1 MKFVFKAKNNIGE
14 IKAGYIDAMS
24 SEAAV
29 ELLQKNDL
37 IPILVKQERV
47 ESSFEKSFYK
57 YFDRVSEKELM
68 SFFRQLSILVEA
80 RVPIVASLN
89 AIRDEMDNKYLQK
102 VLSEISNDI
111 QDGLP
116 LSDSLQKH
124 KDVFS
129 NLAINIVRAGELSGN
144 LKKSLTYIADNIEKN
159 YELTSKVKSAMIY
172 PVIVMIVFFIIGF
185 IVMSFVIPKL
195 TEMIKTMDG
204 VILPWYT
211 SAIIAISDFMNEF
224 WWAITIFIVAIV
236 GSIMYY
242 IKTED
247 GSREWDQIKIKLPVF
262 GRIYQY
268 LYVAR
273 FADNFGVLLVG
284 GIPIIQALNI
294 VSSVINN
301 VVYEKIFLKA
311 ADEVRIGGVM
321 STVLR
326 KNPNEIP
333 SIVTQ
338 MVKIGEDSGQIDV
351 VLGHVAKF
359 YNKEA
364 TDQAK
369 NLATLLEPILMV
381 LIGIAVAFLAFA
393 VLMPI
398 YNIAG
403 QL

>member
-1 MKFVFKAKNNIGE
+1 MKFVFKAKNKAGE
-14 IKAGYIDAMS
+14 IKEGYIDATS

-29 ELLQKNDL
+29 DLLQKNEL
-37 IPILVKQERV
+37 FPLSIKIEKQKN
-47 ESSFEKSFYK
+47 SLEKTFYK
-57 YFDRVSEKELM
+57 YFDKVDAKEIM
-68 SFFRQLSILVEA
+68 VFFRQLSILIEA
-80 RVPIVASLN
+80 RVPIVASLG
-89 AIRDEMDNKYLQK
+89 AIKAQMDNKYFQK
-102 VLSEISNDI
+102 VLDEMINDI

-116 LSDSLQKH
+116 LSDALQKH
-124 KDVFS
+124 RDIFS
-129 NLAINIVRAGELSGN
+129 SLSINIVRAGELSGN

-172 PVIVMIVFFIIGF
+172 PVIVMVVFFIIAF

-195 TEMIKTMDG
+195 TLMIKTMDG

-211 SAIIAISDFMNEF
+211 SAVIAVSDFMNQY
-224 WWAITIFIVAIV
+224 WWAIAIFIAGIIA
-236 GSIMYY
+236 SIMYY
-242 IKTED
+242 IQTED
-247 GSREWDQIKIKLPVF
+247 GNKEWDQIKIKLPVF

-273 FADNFGVLLVG
+273 FADNLGVLLVG
-284 GIPIIQALNI
+284 GIPIIQALKI
-294 VSSVINN
+294 VSSVIGN

-311 ADEVRIGGVM
+311 ADEVRIGGTM

-326 KNPNEIP
+326 KSPEVP
-333 SIVTQ
+333 PIVSQ
-338 MVKIGEDSGQIDV
+338 MVRIGEESGQIDV

-359 YNKEA
+359 YDKEA
-364 TDQAK
+364 TDRAK
-369 NLATLLEPILMV
+369 NLATLIEPLLMV
-381 LIGIAVAFLAFA
+381 MIGIGVAFLAFA